1 MSPLSVDQLVQRR
14 LLWSAMSDFFLDTE
28 VRWSVPFVGKVCAE
42 SGLDDDTLSS
52 IFWCEVFPLAISNL
66 HDIAGEW
73 AMLQLPE
80 DELLARAHAP
90 TRDRVLEL
98 GSVWMVKAE
107 WEAALVVCRRLR
119 TEPRDR
125 FQRLTRTWD
134 TLGKRYLEDLGRK
147 LLTDP
152 LPMLTEASA
161 GGVDLQAEWTF
172 YEPLLRSMNLRS
184 EGREAQHRADEV
196 TAMLAAVN
204 SRSLP
209 DDR

>member
-1 MSPLSVDQLVQRR
+1 MPLAADQLEQRR

-42 SGLDDDTLSS
+42 SGIDDDTLSS
-52 IFWCEVFPLAISNL
+52 IFWCEVFPLAIFNL

-80 DELLARAHAP
+80 DGLIKRAQAP
-90 TRDRVLEL
+90 AHDRALEL
-98 GSVWMVKAE
+98 ESAWMVKAE
-107 WEAALVVCRRLR
+107 WEATLVVCRRLR
-119 TEPRDR
+119 TERRDR
-125 FQRLTRTWD
+125 FQLFARTWD

-152 LPMLTEASA
+152 LPQLTEARA
-161 GGVDLQAEWTF
+161 GGVDLHAEWTF

-184 EGREAQHRADEV
+184 EVREAQQRADEV
-196 TAMLAAVN
+196 VAMLATVG
-204 SRSLP
+204 
-209 DDR
+209 

>member
-1 MSPLSVDQLVQRR
+1 MALTADQLAQRR

-52 IFWCEVFPLAISNL
+52 IFWCEVFPLAIFNL

-80 DELLARAHAP
+80 DGLIERAQAP
-90 TRDRVLEL
+90 TRDRALEL
-98 GSVWMVKAE
+98 GSAWMVKAE
-107 WEAALVVCRRLR
+107 WEATLVLCRRLR

-125 FQRLTRTWD
+125 YLRLARTWD

-152 LPMLTEASA
+152 LPTLTEARA

-184 EGREAQHRADEV
+184 EVREAQQRADEV
-196 TAMLAAVN
+196 VAMLATVT
-204 SRSLP
+204 
-209 DDR
+209 

>member
-1 MSPLSVDQLVQRR
+1 MTSLSAEALAQRR

-52 IFWCEVFPLAISNL
+52 IFWCEVFPLAIFNL

-80 DELLARAHAP
+80 ARLLARAQAP
-90 TRDRVLEL
+90 AHDRALEL
-98 GSVWMVKAE
+98 ESAWMVKAE
-107 WEAALVVCRRLR
+107 WDAALVVCRRLR
-119 TEPRDR
+119 TEPRDT

-152 LPMLTEASA
+152 LPALTEARA
-161 GGVDLQAEWTF
+161 AGVDLQAEWAF
-172 YEPLLRSMNLRS
+172 YEPLLRSMNLRT
-184 EGREAQHRADEV
+184 EGREAQQRAEEV
-196 TAMLAAVN
+196 TAMLAAVA
-204 SRSLP
+204 
-209 DDR
+209 